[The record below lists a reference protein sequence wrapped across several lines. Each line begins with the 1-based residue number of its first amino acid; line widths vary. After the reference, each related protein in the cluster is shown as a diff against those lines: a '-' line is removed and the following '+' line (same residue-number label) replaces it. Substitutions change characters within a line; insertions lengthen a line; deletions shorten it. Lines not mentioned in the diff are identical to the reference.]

1 MSKKLITKMKLY
13 ICGDSFCTEDREF
26 GNNWVTMLINNNPNL
41 DIVNLAS
48 CGASNYLIY
57 LQVKQAL
64 AENCD
69 FLIYN
74 ATSSIRQEF
83 SIKEDN
89 VANDS
94 VKRYWSTNNATNDAS
109 MICGSWLTIERH
121 YKEILQTEQADE
133 ILTFYKKYVD
143 LPSLIEKN
151 FIFIAHTLD
160 LLDRS
165 QIKWAWSQ
173 GGFEHKNFSNNQY
186 PEFDQYREKEC
197 PKNLWDY
204 YVRDQIRPWYHVT
217 DQTVHQNVCKNY
229 ENILNLH
236 L

>member
-1 MSKKLITKMKLY
+1 
-13 ICGDSFCTEDREF
+13 
-26 GNNWVTMLINNNPNL
+26 MLGKNNPEL
-41 DIVNLAS
+41 DIINLAS

-64 AENCD
+64 ASNCD
-69 FLIYN
+69 FIIYN

-83 SIKEDN
+83 SIKQ
-89 VANDS
+89 DS
-94 VKRYWSTNNATNDAS
+94 FTKDDVSRYHNMNNSNTNTP
-109 MICGSWLTIERH
+109 MICGSWLGIDRH
-121 YKEILQTEQADE
+121 YKDLINSKQANE

-165 QIKWAWSQ
+165 QINWAWSQ
-173 GGFEHKNFSNNQY
+173 GGFEHKNFSDNQY
-186 PEFDQYREKEC
+186 PQFDQYRKKEC
-197 PKNLWDY
+197 PENLWDH

-217 DQTVHQNVCKNY
+217 DRTVHQNVCKSY
-229 ENILNLH
+229 ENILNLR